1 MGGISE
7 FFKVM
12 SDETR
17 LRILV
22 LLSQKEMCVCEICDM
37 LNVSQPKVSRHLAKL
52 RDADLVRDVRQGQ
65 WVFYYVNL
73 NDGTLSELL
82 NIIVRNINEHPVLKN
97 DMHKLVENISQ
108 DKLCK
113 RVVNLS

>member
-1 MGGISE
+1 MVEISE

-22 LLSQKEMCVCEICDM
+22 LLSKKEMCVCEICDV
-37 LNVSQPKVSRHLAKL
+37 LNESQPKVSRHLAKL
-52 RDADLVRDVRQGQ
+52 RDANLVRDERQGQ

-73 NDGTLSELL
+73 NDGTALDIL

-97 DMHKLVENISQ
+97 DMNKLVENISQ

-113 RVVNLS
+113 RVV